1 MKKPLVLQPLF
12 LQKATTED
20 GVVIEAVGRFTIPTP
35 CTFSITFKNLSAKE
49 TRVEVHIGSAS
60 TEVELEVGTDL
71 LPFETKTLIVPQ
83 GIGTLVTV
91 LSSEVISIIDT
102 QQHLASPLNYGAGGL
117 AYTISAGARDN
128 RDSSISLAAGS
139 SLVLHKLQDFGDAR
153 LSLLTPIP
161 IKAQLDGADYRVKG
175 IVTFNLSSSD
185 FNSLFFVAETGCT
198 IRFSL
203 ATTPPANS
211 RQHGGT
217 SFSWE
222 I

>member
-12 LQKATTED
+12 LQKATTEE
-20 GVVIEAVGRFTIPTP
+20 GVVVESVGRFTIPTP
-35 CTFSITFKNLSAKE
+35 CTFSITFKNLTSE
-49 TRVEVHIGSAS
+49 EVRVGVHIGSAS
-60 TEVELEVGTDL
+60 TEVELEVGANL
-71 LPFETKTLIVPQ
+71 LPFEVKSLIIPQ

-91 LSSEVISIIDT
+91 LSSGVVSIIDT
-102 QQHLASPLNYGAGGL
+102 QLHLASPLSYGAGGL
-117 AYTISAGARDN
+117 AYTISAGARDH

-139 SLVLHKLQDFGDAR
+139 SLVLHKLQEFGEAR
-153 LSLLTPIP
+153 LSLISPIP
-161 IKAQLDGADYRVKG
+161 IKAQLDGAEYKLKG

-185 FNSLFFVAETGCT
+185 FNYLFFVAENSCT

-203 ATTPPANS
+203 ATTPPANH